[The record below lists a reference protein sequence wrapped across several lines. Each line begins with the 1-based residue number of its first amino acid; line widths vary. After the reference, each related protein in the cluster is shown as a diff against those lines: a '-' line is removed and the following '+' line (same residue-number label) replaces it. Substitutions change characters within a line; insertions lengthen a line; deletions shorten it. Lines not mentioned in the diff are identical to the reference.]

1 MTCWKCSS
9 LQLFSVQSMQ
19 MLIWSCGIALFC
31 ILFNMFSLSISV
43 CICLCQHLCITVIY
57 FSISLEVTGCVFLYV
72 LFAFNFS
79 FDSSF
84 LLKPLNFPYLFPI
97 FGLFF
102 QLSLL
107 IQLVERYTVLYLIS
121 SVTIANSETSCISNF
136 SLVKENESPFY
147 LLSWGSLRRNEWDG
161 NSNANGCHCWDFLF
175 IRYLISITSHI
186 PKIFYLEGLYC
197 YIPPFCRRGD
207 WDTTWSY
214 GLPKMAEKN
223 LYSNLCLCHGIW
235 IKLW

>member
-79 FDSSF
+79 FDLSF

-121 SVTIANSETSCISNF
+121 SVTIANSETSCISNC
-136 SLVKENESPFY
+136 SVVKENESP
-147 LLSWGSLRRNEWDG
+147 STSSLRFFEKEWLG
-161 NSNANGCHCWDFLF
+161 WQQQC
-175 IRYLISITSHI
+175 
-186 PKIFYLEGLYC
+186 
-197 YIPPFCRRGD
+197 
-207 WDTTWSY
+207 
-214 GLPKMAEKN
+214 
-223 LYSNLCLCHGIW
+223 
-235 IKLW
+235 